1 MYEFNYIIIK
11 IFFNN
16 LLNKKYEKNNTVLQK
31 YYKAITEKIQK
42 FFLDILIEK
51 CIDKKKPLCYIIKK
65 KESLRRKKNEENY
78 L

>member
-1 MYEFNYIIIK
+1 M
-11 IFFNN
+11 
-16 LLNKKYEKNNTVLQK
+16 KKTIQFYKNI
-31 YYKAITEKIQK
+31 KAITEKIQK